1 MAAEEE
7 AVLELKW
14 EGKVIAK
21 LNKAT
26 PQAVWLLL
34 EDFCSFHK
42 WLPTI
47 DTCYKVVDDDEE
59 GLVRYCAATTPADAG
74 GGGGGGVVKWCH
86 EKLLDIDPV
95 GMRLSYEVL
104 DNNMGLKSYRST
116 IKVVP
121 AGVINGG
128 DEGCQIEWSFFADPI
143 DGLSYDDMVNYLDV
157 SLQGM
162 ALNME
167 KALMDSSLME
177 KNSS

>member
-1 MAAEEE
+1 MAAAEEEE

-21 LNKAT
+21 LNKPT
-26 PQAVWLLL
+26 PQEVWLLL
-34 EDFCSFHK
+34 EDFCTFHK

-47 DTCYKVVDDDEE
+47 DTCYKVDDE
-59 GLVRYCAATTPADAG
+59 GLVRYCAATTLAPSAAG
-74 GGGGGGVVKWCH
+74 AGGGVVKWCH
-86 EKLLDIDPV
+86 EKLLDVDPV

-128 DEGCQIEWSFFADPI
+128 DEGCQIEWSFLADPI

-177 KNSS
+177 KN